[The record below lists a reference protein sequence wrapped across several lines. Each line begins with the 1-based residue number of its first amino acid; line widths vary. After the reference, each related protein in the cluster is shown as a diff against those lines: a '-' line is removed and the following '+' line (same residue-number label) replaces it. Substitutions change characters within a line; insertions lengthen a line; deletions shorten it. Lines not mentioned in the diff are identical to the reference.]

1 MAARCAAKIESP
13 DQEAGRTALRLP
25 FGKRPMER
33 LHTSLRSVPP
43 HVTLGHAK
51 AWADL
56 AGIHAIRDITAM
68 DCLGVPVFASERR
81 GSSAPLYTFGKGRL
95 PIEAEVG
102 AYMEAIE
109 SYFSEPGIAP
119 VETRQGRLDHAA
131 ILEFAPRFDSD
142 PDPERPLMLARAEDM
157 ESGIEA
163 WIPAEI
169 AFNPAPTGS
178 GPPLFGSSSNG
189 LASGNSLLEAS
200 IHALYELIE
209 RDVWSMEFLRN
220 RAVPVEAIP
229 SHLVHPLAEAAARN
243 GLRLAIRHVPN
254 DYGIP
259 FFAAFLFDPVRPQ
272 NHLFNGGWGCHPVR
286 EVALTRALAEVAQ
299 SRVAFLSGFRE
310 AEEKNDPERMRK
322 QIEILSAGTAAERYE
337 DIPNSPPAASLEEQW
352 TSALGHLR
360 RVIDRPVYRVVYT
373 PPEGPLHVVRLVVPT
388 LEHFTPS
395 AKRMGP
401 RMRAELEKMAL
412 RRAPDPSAGA
422 SP

>member
-1 MAARCAAKIESP
+1 
-13 DQEAGRTALRLP
+13 
-25 FGKRPMER
+25 MEQ
-33 LHTSLRSVPP
+33 LHTSLRGVPP
-43 HVTLGHAK
+43 QITLGHAK

-56 AGIHAIRDITAM
+56 AGIRGIHDITAM

-109 SYFSEPGIAP
+109 SYFSEPGSAP
-119 VETRQGRLDHAA
+119 VETRQGRLAHAA
-131 ILEFAPRFDSD
+131 MLEFAPRFDSD
-142 PDPERPLMLARAEDM
+142 PDPDRPLMLARAEDA

-178 GPPLFGSSSNG
+178 GPALFGSSSNG
-189 LASGNSLLEAS
+189 LASGNSLLEAG

-229 SHLVHPLAEAAARN
+229 SSLTHPLAEASASN
-243 GLRLAIRHVPN
+243 GLRLVIRHVPN
-254 DYGIP
+254 DYRIP
-259 FFAAFLFDPVRPQ
+259 FFAAFLFDPARPESR
-272 NHLFNGGWGCHPVR
+272 LFNGGWGCHPVR
-286 EVALTRALAEVAQ
+286 DVALTRALAEVAQ
-299 SRVAFLSGFRE
+299 SRLAFLSGFRE
-310 AEEKNDPERMRK
+310 AEERTDSERLRK
-322 QIEILSAGTAAERYE
+322 QIEILCTGGNAVPYE
-337 DIPNSPPAASLEEQW
+337 DIPDSPPAASLEEQW
-352 TSALGHLR
+352 TAALGHLR
-360 RVIDRPVYRVVYT
+360 RVTDRPVYRVIYT
-373 PPEGPLHVVRLVVPT
+373 PPAGPLHVVRLVVPT

-401 RMRAELEKMAL
+401 RMRAELEEMAL
-412 RRAPDPSAGA
+412 RRAPGPSAAA
-422 SP
+422 SS